1 VASRSFTAVYRR
13 SASVVTLLLASAT
26 SAHAQEQAAPTTAT
40 DPAGAQEATSGD
52 VAAQEGLSDI
62 VVTARKRSELAR
74 DVPVSITAVSGDIL
88 QQRNVARLTDMVSVL
103 PNFTL
108 SLAAN
113 QPLTFIRGFG
123 SGGSSVFEQAAQNL
137 STIFP
142 SGETS
147 TGAFPCSTWS
157 AWKC

>member
-52 VAAQEGLSDI
+52 VAAQEGLSNI

-88 QQRNVARLTDMVSVL
+88 QQRNVARLTDMVS
-103 PNFTL
+103 
-108 SLAAN
+108 
-113 QPLTFIRGFG
+113 FIRGFG
-123 SGGSSVFEQAAQNL
+123 SGGSSVFEQAVGNL